1 MAEVVLKNLLKSF
14 APSGDTTQ
22 SLVLKDL
29 SLTVRDGE
37 FFFLLGPSGCG
48 KTTLLRLIAGL
59 LVPDSGSISIDGENM
74 RDVPAHKRGL
84 AMVFQNYALWPHM
97 TVEQNVAFGLEMAK
111 VSEPEREVRVGE
123 ALLAARIAELA
134 QRFPQELSG
143 GQQQRV
149 ALARALAVR
158 PRVLLL
164 DEPLS
169 NLDAMLRVEM
179 RRELR
184 ALHERTKMTM
194 IYVTH
199 DQSEALAL
207 GSTIAVLNAGR
218 IEQVG
223 TAKELLSAP
232 ATDFMR
238 GFLSGIQLLRGKP
251 LTTPNGP
258 TLAITGEI
266 PLANDTDGHPLQSEC
281 TLAIRQESIVPIIW

>member
-1 MAEVVLKNLLKSF
+1 MAEVILKGLSKSF
-14 APSGDTTQ
+14 AQNGAAGSTLALQ
-22 SLVLKDL
+22 NL
-29 SLTVRDGE
+29 SLHIRDGE

-59 LVPDSGSISIDGENM
+59 LEPDSGSITIDGQEM

-97 TVEQNVAFGLEMAK
+97 TVAQNVAFGLEMAK
-111 VSEPEREVRVGE
+111 VAEQARSVRVRE
-123 ALLAARIAELA
+123 ALEMTHIAELA
-134 QRFPQELSG
+134 ERFPHGLSG

-149 ALARALAVR
+149 ALARALVMK

-169 NLDAMLRVEM
+169 NLDAKLRVEM

-199 DQSEALAL
+199 DQGEALAL
-207 GSTIAVLNAGR
+207 GTKIAVLNAGSV
-218 IEQVG
+218 EQVG
-223 TAKELLSAP
+223 TGEALLTAP
-232 ATDFMR
+232 ATDFVREFLGDIYLVR
-238 GFLSGIQLLRGKP
+238 GTQLTSPTGA
-251 LTTPNGP
+251 TIAMSNG
-258 TLAITGEI
+258 LAV
-266 PLANDTDGHPLQSEC
+266 
-281 TLAIRQESIVPIIW
+281 RQEGLLTLRPPTGTG

>member
-1 MAEVVLKNLLKSF
+1 MAEVILKGLSKSF
-14 APSGDTTQ
+14 AQHGAAGSTLALQ
-22 SLVLKDL
+22 NL
-29 SLTVRDGE
+29 SLHIRDGE

-59 LVPDSGSISIDGENM
+59 LEPDSGSITIDGQEM

-97 TVEQNVAFGLEMAK
+97 TVAQNVAFGLEMAK
-111 VSEPEREVRVGE
+111 VAEQARVARVHE
-123 ALLAARIAELA
+123 ALEMVHIAELA
-134 QRFPQELSG
+134 ERFPHGLSG

-149 ALARALAVR
+149 ALARALVMK

-169 NLDAMLRVEM
+169 NLDAKLRVEM

-199 DQSEALAL
+199 DQGEALAL
-207 GSTIAVLNAGR
+207 GTQIAVLNAGSV
-218 IEQVG
+218 EQVG
-223 TAKELLSAP
+223 TGEALLTTP
-232 ATDFMR
+232 ATDFVR
-238 GFLSGIQLLRGKP
+238 EFL
-251 LTTPNGP
+251 
-258 TLAITGEI
+258 GEI
-266 PLANDTDGHPLQSEC
+266 YLVRGTQLTSPTGATIAMSNGLAV
-281 TLAIRQESIVPIIW
+281 RQEGLLTLRPPTGTG

>member
-1 MAEVVLKNLLKSF
+1 MAEVILKGLSKSF
-14 APSGDTTQ
+14 AQNGAAGSTLALQ
-22 SLVLKDL
+22 NL
-29 SLTVRDGE
+29 SLHIRDGE

-59 LVPDSGSISIDGENM
+59 LEPDSGSITIDGQEM

-97 TVEQNVAFGLEMAK
+97 TVAQNVAFGLEMAK
-111 VSEPEREVRVGE
+111 VAEHARSVRVRE
-123 ALLAARIAELA
+123 ALEMTHIAELA
-134 QRFPQELSG
+134 ERFPHGLSG

-149 ALARALAVR
+149 ALARALVMK

-169 NLDAMLRVEM
+169 NLDAKLRVEM

-199 DQSEALAL
+199 DQGEALAL
-207 GSTIAVLNAGR
+207 GTKIAVLNAGSV
-218 IEQVG
+218 EQVG
-223 TAKELLSAP
+223 TGEALLTAP
-232 ATDFMR
+232 ATDFVREFLGDIYLVR
-238 GFLSGIQLLRGKP
+238 GTQLTSPTGA
-251 LTTPNGP
+251 TIAMSNG
-258 TLAITGEI
+258 LAV
-266 PLANDTDGHPLQSEC
+266 
-281 TLAIRQESIVPIIW
+281 RQEGLLTLRPPTGTG